1 MMARPRKA
9 GFPLHLHIDPYVWVK
24 KENHAVS
31 VDGNARLDKAL
42 AWYNAQPSGDRT
54 RLCWDLIIA
63 AVNGELGVA
72 PAVVMGDDDATENK
86 SALNELLKNMA
97 MDEE

>member
-1 MMARPRKA
+1 MARPKKPGVAR
-9 GFPLHLHIDPYVWVK
+9 HLHIDPYVWVK
-24 KENHAVS
+24 RENNSAS

-42 AWYNAQPSGDRT
+42 AWYDAQPSGDRT

-63 AVNGELGVA
+63 AVNGELGIA
-72 PAVVMGDDDATENK
+72 PAVMMNDGEAAENK
-86 SALNELLKNMA
+86 SALDELLKNMV